1 MTLWPGKLLLFGEY
15 TVLLGGEALALPL
28 HGLSGRWEAGDGR
41 EPDERLLHWH
51 AWLTERQ
58 REGTLPWPLD
68 LDGFG
73 LFIHD
78 GGRFDSAIPTGCGL
92 GSSGA
97 LVAALAARWSDAL
110 PEDLGRRRE
119 GLAQLE
125 SHFHGNSSGLDPLVS
140 LQGKALHLLPDGS
153 MRERKLPPLSSR
165 LFLLDSGMARQ
176 TAPLVGLFRQRMQ
189 EDTAL
194 LHELQAHL
202 MPRVAGAI
210 AAVSSADEA
219 ALEHNFLQIGTMQAR
234 HFAPMIPDPIRDIWA
249 SDRHVLKLCG
259 AGGGGYFLGMS
270 LQNGIPELP
279 FPTVPLS
286 EWTEAGQ
293 R

>member
-28 HGLSGRWEAGDGR
+28 HGLSGRWEEGDGR

-51 AWLTERQ
+51 TWLAERA
-58 REGTLPWPLD
+58 REGSLPWPLD

-73 LFIHD
+73 RFIRN
-78 GGRFDSAIPTGCGL
+78 GGRFVSDIPTGCGL

-97 LVAALAARWSDAL
+97 LVAALAARWSDEL
-110 PEDLGRRRE
+110 PEDLARRRE

-140 LQGKALHLLPDGS
+140 LQGKALHLLPDGG
-153 MRERKLPPLSSR
+153 MRERDLPPLSPR
-165 LFLLDSGMARQ
+165 LFLLDSGMPRQ
-176 TAPLVGLFRQRMQ
+176 TAPLVAAFRERTR
-189 EDTAL
+189 DSAF
-194 LHELQAHL
+194 LHELQERL
-202 MPRVAGAI
+202 MPRVAEAI
-210 AAVSSADEA
+210 AAMTALPGT
-219 ALEHNFLQIGTMQAR
+219 ALEPAFRAISGLQAR
-234 HFAPMIPDPIRDIWA
+234 HFDPMIPDPIRELWS
-249 SDRHVLKLCG
+249 SDSHVLKLCG
-259 AGGGGYFLGMS
+259 AGGGGFFLGLS
-270 LQNGIPELP
+270 LQDGIPDLP

-286 EWTEAGQ
+286 RWTEGGQ